1 MFFVLQLNRHTRKPM
16 LISSTASSEVHT
28 QQGTNSR
35 STSAPTAINT
45 IPIVLAFEP
54 FLTTVRRRLVQYPPI
69 SIASPLPEYV
79 PAPHSVPA
87 FLLLDRANCAIIV
100 EKSRTTSNEVKNMEK
115 IKTTVRIAGKEYA
128 ISSYDSE
135 AYVQNVAAW
144 VDRKM
149 KELAQATRLPTGQ
162 LAVLAAVNA
171 TDDMMKSREEIRRL
185 KQELESAR
193 AEIERLKHEQA

>member
-28 QQGTNSR
+28 QQGTNSM

-100 EKSRTTSNEVKNMEK
+100 EKSRTTSIEDKNMEK

-128 ISSYDSE
+128 KYVGADGFSSDAIEGVSIC
-135 AYVQNVAAW
+135 
-144 VDRKM
+144 
-149 KELAQATRLPTGQ
+149 
-162 LAVLAAVNA
+162 
-171 TDDMMKSREEIRRL
+171 REWL
-185 KQELESAR
+185 TQE
-193 AEIERLKHEQA
+193 